1 MVYNCR
7 VFAWAVIMQVYFVMY
22 CEINCLSSA
31 THGHNIHSLVCVCVC
46 LSVCLSSTFS
56 VNSPTGQ
63 TPQRIFTVD
72 SLKDADVRRDV
83 PFGV

>member
-1 MVYNCR
+1 MLVLFEFMVYNCR

-46 LSVCLSSTFS
+46 LSVCLSVQHIFCQLAYRSDPSTDFYS
-56 VNSPTGQ
+56 
-63 TPQRIFTVD
+63 
-72 SLKDADVRRDV
+72 
-83 PFGV
+83 